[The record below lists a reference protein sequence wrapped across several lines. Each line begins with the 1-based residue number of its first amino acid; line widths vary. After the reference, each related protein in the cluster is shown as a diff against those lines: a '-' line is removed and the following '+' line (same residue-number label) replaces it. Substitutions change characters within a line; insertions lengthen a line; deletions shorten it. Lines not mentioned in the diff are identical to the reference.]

1 MTKFVFQWSRCTE
14 FGAFL
19 MAWFFGHIFAKI
31 RSYALP
37 IFHQR
42 PARILPRA
50 MPTFDTHR
58 ANATFIFQHEA
69 PHIPARH
76 DAHFSA
82 DPGRL
87 FARRHSR
94 TRTLAHSHLYQQIP
108 RPPLI
113 LSYFATRQAKSPKIA
128 PKIHPCSY
136 PLCLHNRQ
144 LSCIL
149 RAVDH

>member
-1 MTKFVFQWSRCTE
+1 MAFNSRPILAT
-14 FGAFL
+14 
-19 MAWFFGHIFAKI
+19 I
-31 RSYALP
+31 RSRALP
-37 IFHQR
+37 NFYQR
-42 PARILPRA
+42 PARIFPRA

-58 ANATFIFQHEA
+58 ANTTFKFQHEA

-76 DAHFSA
+76 DAHFPA
-82 DPGRL
+82 NPGRL

-94 TRTLAHSHLYQQIP
+94 TRTLAHSHLCQQIP
-108 RPPLI
+108 QLPLI
-113 LSYFATRQAKSPKIA
+113 LSYFAARQAKSPKIA

-144 LSCIL
+144 LSYIL